1 MVQRKPLCFYCSTWH
16 PWSKW
21 SIIDIYTPTV
31 LIRISWYRGIFGD
44 TAILEL
50 QSTDNIWQY
59 TWRAPVLSQNV
70 GSCTARLTRPWH
82 LCTKIIL
89 CIIQEMFFH
98 EDQGL
103 CNPDLPV
110 SCHTKKSTVLVW
122 FLSHFVILES
132 QEKHWFKVEEY
143 QVDFLV
149 LYHYRNINNNI
160 ISYQI

>member
-31 LIRISWYRGIFGD
+31 LIRISWYRGIFGN

-70 GSCTARLTRPWH
+70 GSCNPFKQHSKAYKALTFVYKDHTLHNSGNVFSWRPRIMQPWPPCELSYKKEH
-82 LCTKIIL
+82 SVSVISKSFCYSRITGETL
-89 CIIQEMFFH
+89 IQSWRISSGFFST
-98 EDQGL
+98 
-103 CNPDLPV
+103 LP
-110 SCHTKKSTVLVW
+110 L
-122 FLSHFVILES
+122 
-132 QEKHWFKVEEY
+132 
-143 QVDFLV
+143 
-149 LYHYRNINNNI
+149 
-160 ISYQI
+160 